1 MHRSAADVA
10 RELAAILPDARTTI
24 VLPASH
30 RSRRPALLLTAAAL
44 AAVALAAVAAA
55 VLSTGGS
62 KAPPP
67 RVAPRVAPVPHAATA
82 QQQARELASWL
93 LRYSR

>member
-44 AAVALAAVAAA
+44 AAVAAGIAAA